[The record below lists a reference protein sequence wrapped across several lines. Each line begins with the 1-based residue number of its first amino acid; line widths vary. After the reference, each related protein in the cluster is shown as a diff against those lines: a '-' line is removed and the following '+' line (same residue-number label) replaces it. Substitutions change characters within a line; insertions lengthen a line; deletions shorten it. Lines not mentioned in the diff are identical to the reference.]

1 MCIYFLHFEVFGW
14 LEYFLILLYICYLQ
28 ALACFLDSLFRKSDQ
43 RINKYIMKRV
53 ISIIV
58 SLLLLQGTI
67 LNLQAQSENRSAG
80 NKESLT
86 VAAAPEIGNLAESWV
101 KGFLSENP
109 GSMVKLLPSSDAAQ
123 ADLRFFSATPAD
135 MAGLKGEW
143 KVIVARDILVP
154 VTSTANPFHDAI
166 MSKGIDPNMFG
177 VLLTTNTTLT
187 WGRLLEN
194 NGALAVT
201 TVIPSDDAAAGSLAR
216 FAGID
221 AAAINA
227 PRLSPTENIT
237 ELLKKNP
244 GMILF
249 CRLASLTGEAG
260 TALPEGIGIIPIDVN
275 ANGQSDYFEQFYGD
289 YNSFNR
295 GVYIG
300 KYPKELCSS
309 IFCASGIRPAE
320 GIQAGFVRW
329 LLSGGQE
336 LIAEAG
342 FTPLPGGEGMVRR
355 EMLAQE
361 TQLIQAADYRKA
373 GAGAWI
379 WIAGVIAA
387 VSLLS
392 YLLYRM
398 IRSRAAEEAFI
409 EQPVTVR
416 SFGPATVT
424 APAGILY
431 GKSHTWAFMEKNGT
445 LTLGIDDFLQHVTG
459 TISRITLRAAG
470 EKIRRGERLASV
482 IQRGKQLDIIS
493 PVSGTIVTRNERLT
507 GDTALLR
514 TSPYAEGWIYGIE
527 PENWLN
533 ESRLMTAATK
543 YREQIIEEF
552 ARIRDFLA
560 TVTGTNEVR
569 LAHVVL
575 QDGGELKEGLLDE
588 FGPEVWE
595 EFQIRFMNQ

>member
-1 MCIYFLHFEVFGW
+1 
-14 LEYFLILLYICYLQ
+14 
-28 ALACFLDSLFRKSDQ
+28 
-43 RINKYIMKRV
+43 MKRV
-53 ISIIV
+53 ISIIA
-58 SLLLLQGTI
+58 SLLLLQGAI
-67 LNLQAQSENRSAG
+67 LNVQAQSEKRPVG
-80 NKESLT
+80 NSEPLT
-86 VAAAPEIGNLAESWV
+86 VAAVPEIGNLAESWV
-101 KGFLSENP
+101 NGYLSENP
-109 GSMVKLLPSSDAAQ
+109 GSVVTLLPSAEAGQ

-135 MAGLKGEW
+135 IADMKGEW

-166 MSKGIDPNMFG
+166 MSKGINPDMFG
-177 VLLTTNTTLT
+177 VLLTANTPLT
-187 WGRLLEN
+187 WGKLLEN
-194 NGALAVT
+194 NGTLSVK
-201 TVIPSDDAAAGSLAR
+201 TVVPSDDAAVGALAR
-216 FAGID
+216 FAGVE
-221 AAAINA
+221 AGAISA
-227 PRLSPTENIT
+227 SRLSATEKIT
-237 ELLKKNP
+237 DLLKNNP

-309 IFCASGIRPAE
+309 IFCASETRPAE
-320 GIQAGFVRW
+320 GIQADFVRW

-336 LIAEAG
+336 LIAGAG

-355 EMLAQE
+355 EMLAPE
-361 TQLIQAADYRKA
+361 TELIRAADHRKA

-387 VSLLS
+387 VSIIS
-392 YLLYRM
+392 YLLYR
-398 IRSRAAEEAFI
+398 IIKSHASETVFI
-409 EQPVTVR
+409 DQPVALG

-445 LTLGIDDFLQHVTG
+445 ITLGIDDFLQHVTG
-459 TISRITLRAAG
+459 TISRITLRTPG

-493 PVSGTIVTRNERLT
+493 PVSGTIVSRNEKLT

-533 ESRLMTAATK
+533 ESRLLTAATK
-543 YREQIIEEF
+543 YKEQIGEEF

-560 TVTGTNEVR
+560 TVTGKNDVR